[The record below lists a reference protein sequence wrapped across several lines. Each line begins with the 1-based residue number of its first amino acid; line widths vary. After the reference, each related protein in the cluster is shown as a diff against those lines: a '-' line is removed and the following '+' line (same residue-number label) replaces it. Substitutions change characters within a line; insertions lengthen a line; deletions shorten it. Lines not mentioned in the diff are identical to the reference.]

1 MPYPRIGQQPE
12 ITPHARTH
20 ANAARASHAVG
31 GTGRSPA
38 HTCRNA
44 ETGNHTTTLRS
55 VNTRAACHPK
65 NSPTH
70 AGARSRPGPGFA
82 PGNGQNASPSSI
94 PKPSPAVP
102 STSPA
107 IGPVKPCQACGGCGA
122 EGVNDCVQEDP
133 AFEGMVR
140 RFADADG
147 YLIGSPVY
155 FGSAT
160 PQTMCLLDR
169 VGYVAR
175 CGDNFL
181 RRKAG
186 AAIVVARRAGQNFTM
201 AQLDYF
207 FLINEM
213 IVPGSTYWNI
223 AFGREKG
230 EVKGDEEGMQT
241 VETLAGNMAWLMKK
255 LGG

>member
-1 MPYPRIGQQPE
+1 MKVLGISGSPRRDGNTEILVNLALDVIGKE
-12 ITPHARTH
+12 GI
-20 ANAARASHAVG
+20 
-31 GTGRSPA
+31 
-38 HTCRNA
+38 
-44 ETGNHTTTLRS
+44 ETEFLS
-55 VNTRAACHPK
+55 LADY
-65 NSPTH
+65 
-70 AGARSRPGPGFA
+70 
-82 PGNGQNASPSSI
+82 
-94 PKPSPAVP
+94 
-102 STSPA
+102 
-107 IGPVKPCQACGGCGA
+107 PVKPCQACGGCTA
-122 EGVNDCVQEDP
+122 PDVNDCVQEDP
-133 AFEGMVR
+133 AFEGMIG
-140 RFADADG
+140 RFAEADG

-223 AFGREKG
+223 AFGLEKG
-230 EVKGDEEGMQT
+230 EVRSDDEGVKT
-241 VETLAGNMAWLMKK
+241 VQTLAANMAWLMKK